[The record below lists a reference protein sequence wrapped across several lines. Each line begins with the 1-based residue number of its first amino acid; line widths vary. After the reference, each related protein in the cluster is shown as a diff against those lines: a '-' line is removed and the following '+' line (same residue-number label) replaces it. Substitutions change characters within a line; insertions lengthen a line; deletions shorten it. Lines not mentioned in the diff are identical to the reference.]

1 MVDLSVVVPAFNEEE
16 NVLLLIDEVHEAL
29 KDTSY
34 VYEIVFVDD
43 GSSDRTFT
51 VLSERARID
60 PRLSVVQLRRNFGQ
74 SAAMQA
80 GLDAA
85 RGNVIV
91 TMDADLQNDPRDI
104 PRMLAKLDE
113 GYDLIAGW
121 RKDRKDTFINRRLP
135 SIIANWIISRCVQV
149 PLHDYGCTL
158 KAVRCEVAKEL
169 KLYGEMHRFIPALAS
184 LVGAKVYE
192 MAVGHRARRFGT
204 SKYGIGRTLRVVLD
218 LITVLFLKTYLV
230 RPMQVFGLVGLG
242 FFVVGFGI
250 SATLT
255 VQRLFFDV
263 QLSDRPLLLLGVILI
278 LVAIQL
284 LSIGLVADVVGRT
297 YHEAQGKSPYYV
309 RSWTVDGEPKIMES
323 WEKRISVRTLRTSRT
338 SDERVEGDKNA
349 SLPST
354 ARPSERG

>member
-1 MVDLSVVVPAFNEEE
+1 MVDVSIVVPAFNEEE
-16 NVLLLIDEVHEAL
+16 NVLLLIDEVHQTLA
-29 KDTSY
+29 DTSID
-34 VYEIVFVDD
+34 YEMVFIDD
-43 GSSDRTFT
+43 GSTDGTFAA
-51 VLSERARID
+51 LSERARLD

-85 RGNVIV
+85 RGEVIV

-104 PRMLAKLDE
+104 PRMLSKLDE
-113 GYDLIAGW
+113 GYDLVAGW

-135 SIIANWIISRCVQV
+135 SIIANWIISRSVNV
-149 PLHDYGCTL
+149 HLHDYGCTL
-158 KAVRCEVAKEL
+158 KALRRDVAKEL

-184 LVGAKVYE
+184 LVGARVYE
-192 MAVGHRARRFGT
+192 MAVGHRARRFGK

-230 RPMQVFGLVGLG
+230 RPMQVFGMLGLG

-255 VQRLFFDV
+255 VQKLLFDV

-309 RSWTVDGEPKIMES
+309 RTWMVDGQPRILES
-323 WEKRISVRTLRTSRT
+323 WEKRITLKDNGKRPESE
-338 SDERVEGDKNA
+338 ERAATANA
-349 SLPST
+349 G
-354 ARPSERG
+354 RPSA